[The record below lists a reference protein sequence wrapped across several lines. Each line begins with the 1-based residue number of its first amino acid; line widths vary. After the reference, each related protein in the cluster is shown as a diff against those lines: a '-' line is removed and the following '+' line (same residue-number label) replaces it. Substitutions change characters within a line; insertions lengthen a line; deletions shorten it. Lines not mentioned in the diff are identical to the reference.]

1 MVKSLSTLI
10 YRWRIILH
18 DMLVIPV
25 AWLGAYWLRYNL
37 EIIPEQF
44 LIGAV
49 YALPVV
55 VAVQTV
61 TNVFVGVHRGEWRFV
76 SLPDLSLI
84 ARSVLV
90 GTTAIAFMLFLVAER
105 LMFVPRSVFIL
116 YALILG
122 LLMCGSR
129 LMYRLL
135 KDRHF
140 STHAGRKVIIFGAG
154 AAGEQ
159 LLRDLR
165 RNHPDQYN
173 IVAFLDDDIAKIGR
187 QIHRVPI
194 VASPDVLQ
202 DLIYRWDIDLV
213 LIAVPSANEE
223 QMQRLV
229 GICESAG
236 VEFKTLPGAHELV
249 SGRVQ
254 LGDMREVRIDDLLG
268 RDPVAL
274 DWHRIKDSL
283 CDKKVLVTG
292 AGGSIGSELCRQLA
306 TVCSAHLVLF
316 DQSEYNL
323 YQIQEELS
331 ERFPDTQIS
340 SILGDVCDVAAI
352 THIFSEHRP
361 AAVFHAAAYKH
372 VPLLEGQVRE
382 AIKNNALGTRIVAD
396 LAHQFEAEKFVLIS
410 TDKAVNPS
418 SLMGACKRVAEI
430 YCQQLAAS
438 SPTNY
443 ITVRFGNVLGS
454 AGSVV
459 PKFQKQ
465 IKAGGPVT
473 VTHKDMTRYF
483 MTITEATQL
492 ILEASA
498 MGEDG
503 RIYVLDMGQPVLIA
517 DLAEQLIRL
526 SGKEPGVDIEIEFTG
541 LRRGEKLH
549 EELFHNDE
557 NIRTTEF
564 KKIHLAET
572 RAVDSQMVEG
582 VFSRL
587 VEKLDNYDASLS
599 ECIKDL
605 VPEYQ
610 EVEFVEPSAGNK
622 EPSASNKEPSHEIEE
637 PSASKKE
644 PTKRAPSPSIKGS
657 GKESA
662 ADLAT

>member
-18 DMLVIPV
+18 DMLVVPA
-25 AWLGAYWLRYNL
+25 AWFGAYWLRFNL
-37 EIIPEQF
+37 EDIPEVF
-44 LIGAV
+44 MVGAV
-49 YALPVV
+49 TALPVV

-61 TNVFVGVHRGEWRFV
+61 TNIFLGIHRGEWRFV

-84 ARSVLV
+84 ARSVIV
-90 GTTAIAFMLFLVAER
+90 GTAAIAFTLFLVQER
-105 LMFVPRSVFIL
+105 LELVPRSVFIL

-122 LLMCGSR
+122 LFMCGSR
-129 LMYRLL
+129 LLYRLF

-140 STHAGRKVIIFGAG
+140 STRAGRKVVILGAG

-165 RNHPDQYN
+165 RNHPNLYN
-173 IVAFLDDDIAKIGR
+173 IVAFLDDDAAKIGR

-213 LIAVPSANEE
+213 LIAVPSANEQ

-229 GICESAG
+229 TICEITG

-268 RDPVAL
+268 RAPVAL

-283 CDKKVLVTG
+283 CDKTVLVTG

-306 TVCSAHLVLF
+306 SVCSTHLVLF

-323 YQIQEELS
+323 YQIEEELLG
-331 ERFPDTQIS
+331 RFPDMKLT
-340 SILGDVCDVAAI
+340 SILGDICDQAAI
-352 THIFSEHRP
+352 NHVFSQHQP

-396 LAHQFEAEKFVLIS
+396 LAHAYKVEKFVLIS
-410 TDKAVNPS
+410 SDKAVNPS
-418 SLMGACKRVAEI
+418 SLMGACKRMAEI
-430 YCQQLAAS
+430 YCQQLAAL
-438 SPTNY
+438 SPTKY
-443 ITVRFGNVLGS
+443 IIVRFGNVLGS

-465 IKAGGPVT
+465 IKKGGPVT
-473 VTHKDMTRYF
+473 VTHKEMTRYF
-483 MTITEATQL
+483 MTITEASQL

-498 MGEDG
+498 MGGDG
-503 RIYVLDMGQPVLIA
+503 RIYVLDMGQPVLIS

-526 SGKEPGVDIEIEFTG
+526 SGKEPGVDIEIEYTG
-541 LRRGEKLH
+541 LRPGEKLH
-549 EELFHNDE
+549 EELFHDDE
-557 NIRTTEF
+557 DMALTEYQ
-564 KKIHLAET
+564 KIHLAQT
-572 RAVDSQMVEG
+572 RKVDKKLVDE
-582 VFSRL
+582 VFAKL
-587 VEKLDNYDASLS
+587 VDKLDSYDGGLS
-599 ECIKDL
+599 ECIKTL
-605 VPEYQ
+605 VPEYKDPQ
-610 EVEFVEPSAGNK
+610 KPEDS
-622 EPSASNKEPSHEIEE
+622 
-637 PSASKKE
+637 
-644 PTKRAPSPSIKGS
+644 
-657 GKESA
+657 
-662 ADLAT
+662 

>member
-18 DMLVIPV
+18 DMLVVPA
-25 AWLGAYWLRYNL
+25 AWFGAYWLRFNL
-37 EIIPEQF
+37 EDIPEVF
-44 LIGAV
+44 MVGAV
-49 YALPVV
+49 TALPVV

-61 TNVFVGVHRGEWRFV
+61 TNVFLGIHRGEWRFV

-84 ARSVLV
+84 ARSVIV
-90 GTTAIAFMLFLVAER
+90 GTAAIAFTLFLVQER
-105 LMFVPRSVFIL
+105 LELVPRSVFIL

-122 LLMCGSR
+122 LFMCGSR
-129 LMYRLL
+129 LLYRLF

-140 STHAGRKVIIFGAG
+140 STRAGRKVVILGAG

-165 RNHPDQYN
+165 RNHPNLYN
-173 IVAFLDDDIAKIGR
+173 IVAFLDDDAAKIGR

-213 LIAVPSANEE
+213 LIAVPSANEP

-229 GICESAG
+229 TICEITG

-268 RDPVAL
+268 RAPVAL

-283 CDKKVLVTG
+283 CDKTVLVTG
-292 AGGSIGSELCRQLA
+292 AGGSIGSELCRQL
-306 TVCSAHLVLF
+306 TSVCSIHLVLF

-323 YQIQEELS
+323 YQIEEELLG
-331 ERFPDTQIS
+331 RFPDMKLTS
-340 SILGDVCDVAAI
+340 VLGDICDQAAI
-352 THIFSEHRP
+352 NHVFSQHQP

-396 LAHQFEAEKFVLIS
+396 LAHAYKVEKFVLIS
-410 TDKAVNPS
+410 SDKAVNPS
-418 SLMGACKRVAEI
+418 SLMGACKRMAEI
-430 YCQQLAAS
+430 YCQQLAAL
-438 SPTNY
+438 SPTKY
-443 ITVRFGNVLGS
+443 IIVRFGNVLGS

-465 IKAGGPVT
+465 IKKGGPVT
-473 VTHKDMTRYF
+473 VTHKEMTRYF
-483 MTITEATQL
+483 MTITEASQL

-498 MGEDG
+498 MGGDG
-503 RIYVLDMGQPVLIA
+503 RIYVLDMGQPVLIS

-526 SGKEPGVDIEIEFTG
+526 SGKEPGVDIEIEYTG
-541 LRRGEKLH
+541 LRPGEKLH
-549 EELFHNDE
+549 EELFHDDE
-557 NIRTTEF
+557 DMALTEYQ
-564 KKIHLAET
+564 KIHLAQT
-572 RAVDSQMVEG
+572 RKVDKKLVDE
-582 VFSRL
+582 VFAKL
-587 VEKLDNYDASLS
+587 VDKLDSYDGGLS
-599 ECIKDL
+599 ECIKTL
-605 VPEYQ
+605 VPEYKDPQ
-610 EVEFVEPSAGNK
+610 KPEDS
-622 EPSASNKEPSHEIEE
+622 
-637 PSASKKE
+637 
-644 PTKRAPSPSIKGS
+644 
-657 GKESA
+657 
-662 ADLAT
+662 

>member
-18 DMLVIPV
+18 DMLVVPV
-25 AWLGAYWLRYNL
+25 AWFGAYWLRFNL
-37 EIIPEQF
+37 ENIPEIF
-44 LIGAV
+44 MVGAV
-49 YALPVV
+49 AALPVV

-61 TNVFVGVHRGEWRFV
+61 TNVFLGIHRGEWRFV

-84 ARSVLV
+84 ARSVIV
-90 GTTAIAFMLFLVAER
+90 GTVAIAFTLFLVQER
-105 LMFVPRSVFIL
+105 LELVPRSVFIL

-122 LLMCGSR
+122 LFMCGSR
-129 LMYRLL
+129 LFYRLI

-140 STHAGRKVIIFGAG
+140 TTRTGRKVVILGAG

-165 RNHPDQYN
+165 RNHPDLYN
-173 IVAFLDDDIAKIGR
+173 IVAFLDDDPTTIGR

-213 LIAVPSANEE
+213 LIAVPSANEQ

-229 GICESAG
+229 TICEITG

-268 RDPVAL
+268 RAPVAL

-283 CDKKVLVTG
+283 CDKTVLVTG

-306 TVCSAHLVLF
+306 AVCSTHLVLF

-323 YQIQEELS
+323 YQIEEELLG
-331 ERFPDTQIS
+331 RFPDLKLT
-340 SILGDVCDVAAI
+340 SILGDICDQAAI
-352 THIFSEHRP
+352 NHVFSQYKP

-396 LAHQFEAEKFVLIS
+396 LAHAYKVEKFVLIS
-410 TDKAVNPS
+410 SDKAVNPS

-430 YCQQLAAS
+430 YCQQLAAL
-438 SPTNY
+438 SPTKY
-443 ITVRFGNVLGS
+443 IIVRFGNVLGS

-465 IKAGGPVT
+465 IKKGGPVT
-473 VTHKDMTRYF
+473 VTHREMTRYF
-483 MTITEATQL
+483 MTITEASQL

-498 MGEDG
+498 MGGDG

-526 SGKEPGVDIEIEFTG
+526 SGKEPGVDINIEYTG
-541 LRRGEKLH
+541 LRPGEKLH
-549 EELFHNDE
+549 EELFHDDE
-557 NIRTTEF
+557 DMAPTEYQ
-564 KKIHLAET
+564 KIHLAQT
-572 RAVDSQMVEG
+572 RKVDKKLVDE
-582 VFSRL
+582 VFAKL
-587 VEKLDNYDASLS
+587 VDKLDNYDGGLS
-599 ECIKDL
+599 ECIKTL
-605 VPEYQ
+605 VPEYKDPQ
-610 EVEFVEPSAGNK
+610 KPEDS
-622 EPSASNKEPSHEIEE
+622 
-637 PSASKKE
+637 
-644 PTKRAPSPSIKGS
+644 
-657 GKESA
+657 
-662 ADLAT
+662 

>member
-18 DMLVIPV
+18 DMLVIPI

-37 EIIPEQF
+37 EAIPSEF
-44 LIGAV
+44 LTSAI
-49 YALPVV
+49 YMLPTVLS
-55 VAVQTV
+55 VQTV
-61 TNVFVGVHRGEWRFV
+61 INFLIGVHRGEWRFV

-84 ARSVLV
+84 FRAVLV
-90 GTTAIAFMLFLVAER
+90 GTVSIAFTLFLVAER
-105 LMFVPRSVFIL
+105 LMYVPRSVFIL

-122 LLMCGSR
+122 IFMCGSR
-129 LMYRLL
+129 LLYRLF

-140 STHAGRKVIIFGAG
+140 STRSGRKVVILGAG

-165 RNHPDQYN
+165 RNHPNRYN
-173 IVAFLDDDIAKIGR
+173 IVAFLDDDAEKIGR

-213 LIAVPSANEE
+213 LIAVPSANDE

-229 GICESAG
+229 AICESTG
-236 VEFKTLPGAHELV
+236 VEFRTLPGAHELV
-249 SGRVQ
+249 SGQVNMGN
-254 LGDMREVRIDDLLG
+254 LREVRIDDLLG
-268 RDPVAL
+268 RDPVKL
-274 DWHRIKDSL
+274 DWHRIRHSL
-283 CDKKVLVTG
+283 CDKTVLVTG

-306 TVCSAHLVLF
+306 AVCSAHLVLF

-323 YQIQEELS
+323 YRIEEELL
-331 ERFPDTQIS
+331 ERFPDLKLTS
-340 SILGDVCDVAAI
+340 VLGDICDIPAI
-352 THIFSEHRP
+352 NHVFQSFRP
-361 AAVFHAAAYKH
+361 ASVFHAAAYKH

-382 AIKNNALGTRIVAD
+382 AIKNNAIGTRIVAD
-396 LAHQFEAEKFVLIS
+396 LAHQYEVEKFVLIS

-430 YCQQLAAS
+430 YCQQLAS
-438 SPTNY
+438 QSETRY

-473 VTHKDMTRYF
+473 VTHQDMTRYF

-503 RIYVLDMGQPVLIA
+503 RIYVLDMGQPVLISE
-517 DLAEQLIRL
+517 LAEQLIRL
-526 SGKEPGVDIEIEFTG
+526 SGKEPGKDIKITYTG
-541 LRRGEKLH
+541 LRAGEKLH
-549 EELFHNDE
+549 EELFHDDE
-557 NIRTTEF
+557 SITSTDYE
-564 KKIHLAET
+564 KIHLAET
-572 RAVDSQMVEG
+572 RRVDPATVIDVYETITQ
-582 VFSRL
+582 
-587 VEKLDNYDASLS
+587 KLDSYDASLS
-599 ECIKDL
+599 ECIRAL
-605 VPEYQ
+605 VPEYRGGDVYEGQ
-610 EVEFVEPSAGNK
+610 KTA
-622 EPSASNKEPSHEIEE
+622 
-637 PSASKKE
+637 
-644 PTKRAPSPSIKGS
+644 
-657 GKESA
+657 
-662 ADLAT
+662 

>member
-1 MVKSLSTLI
+1 MLVH
-10 YRWRIILH
+10 RWRIVLH

-25 AWLGAYWLRYNL
+25 AWLAAYWLRYNL
-37 EIIPEQF
+37 EVIPDLF
-44 LIGAV
+44 LKSAV

-55 VAVQTV
+55 ITVQTV
-61 TNVFVGVHRGEWRFV
+61 VNIFIGVHRGEWRFV

-84 ARSVLV
+84 FRSVIV
-90 GTTAIAFMLFLVAER
+90 GTTAIAFTLFLVAER
-105 LMFVPRSVFIL
+105 LMYVPRSVFIL
-116 YALILG
+116 YALILAA
-122 LLMCGSR
+122 LMCGSR
-129 LMYRLL
+129 LFYRLFR
-135 KDRHF
+135 DRHF
-140 STHAGRKVIIFGAG
+140 STRSGRKVVILGAG

-165 RNHPDQYN
+165 RNHPNRYN
-173 IVAFLDDDIAKIGR
+173 IVAFLDDDPNMIGR

-202 DLIYRWDIDLV
+202 DLVYRWDIDLA
-213 LIAVPSANEE
+213 LIAVPSANDQ
-223 QMQRLV
+223 QMRRLV
-229 GICESAG
+229 GLCEKTNI
-236 VEFKTLPGAHELV
+236 EFRTLPGAHELV

-268 RDPVAL
+268 RDPVKL
-274 DWHRIKDSL
+274 DWHRIKHSL
-283 CDKKVLVTG
+283 CDKTVLVTG

-306 TVCSAHLVLF
+306 AVCSAHLVLF

-323 YQIQEELS
+323 YRIAEELK
-331 ERFPDTQIS
+331 ERFPEVNLTPV
-340 SILGDVCDVAAI
+340 LGDICDESAAR
-352 THIFSEHRP
+352 HVFEQYRP

-396 LAHQFEAEKFVLIS
+396 LAHELGAEKFVLIS

-430 YCQQLAAS
+430 YCQQLAAQS
-438 SPTNY
+438 RTKF

-459 PKFQKQ
+459 PKFQDQ
-465 IKAGGPVT
+465 IKRGGPIT

-503 RIYVLDMGQPVLIA
+503 RIYVLDMGKPVLISE
-517 DLAEQLIRL
+517 LAEQLIRL
-526 SGKEPGVDIEIEFTG
+526 SGKEIDKDIKIVYTG
-541 LRRGEKLH
+541 LRPGEKLQ
-549 EELFHNDE
+549 EELFHDE
-557 NIRTTEF
+557 ENLTSTEYE
-564 KKIHLAET
+564 KIHLAAT
-572 RAVDSQMVEG
+572 RQVAPE
-582 VFSRL
+582 L
-587 VEKLDNYDASLS
+587 VEEVFLNMSQKLNAYDSGLS
-599 ECIKDL
+599 ECIKAL

-610 EVEFVEPSAGNK
+610 PVDGYSE
-622 EPSASNKEPSHEIEE
+622 
-637 PSASKKE
+637 KK
-644 PTKRAPSPSIKGS
+644 TA
-657 GKESA
+657 
-662 ADLAT
+662 

>member
-18 DMLVIPV
+18 DMLVVPV
-25 AWLGAYWLRYNL
+25 AWFGAYWLRFNL
-37 EIIPEQF
+37 ESIPEIF
-44 LIGAV
+44 MVGAV
-49 YALPVV
+49 AALPVV

-61 TNVFVGVHRGEWRFV
+61 TNVFVGIHRGEWRFV

-84 ARSVLV
+84 ARSVIV
-90 GTTAIAFMLFLVAER
+90 GTAAIAFTLFLVQQR
-105 LMFVPRSVFIL
+105 LELVPRSVFIL
-116 YALILG
+116 YALMLG
-122 LLMCGSR
+122 LCMCGSR
-129 LMYRLL
+129 LFYRLF

-140 STHAGRKVIIFGAG
+140 STRTGRKVVILGAG

-165 RNHPDQYN
+165 RNHPTLYN
-173 IVAFLDDDIAKIGR
+173 IVAFLDDDPTAIGR

-213 LIAVPSANEE
+213 LIAVPSANEQ

-229 GICESAG
+229 TICETTG

-249 SGRVQ
+249 SGRVE

-268 RDPVAL
+268 RAPVAL

-283 CDKKVLVTG
+283 CDKTVLVTG

-306 TVCSAHLVLF
+306 AVCSTHLVLF

-323 YQIQEELS
+323 YQIEEELLG
-331 ERFPDTQIS
+331 RFPDMRLTS
-340 SILGDVCDVAAI
+340 VLGDICDQTAI
-352 THIFSEHRP
+352 NHVFSQHKP

-396 LAHQFEAEKFVLIS
+396 LAHAYKVEKFVLIS

-430 YCQQLAAS
+430 YCQQLAAL
-438 SPTNY
+438 SPTKY
-443 ITVRFGNVLGS
+443 IIVRFGNVLGS

-465 IKAGGPVT
+465 IKNGGPVT
-473 VTHKDMTRYF
+473 VTHREMTRYF
-483 MTITEATQL
+483 MTITEASQL

-498 MGEDG
+498 MGGDG

-526 SGKEPGVDIEIEFTG
+526 SGKEPGVDINIEYTG
-541 LRRGEKLH
+541 LRPGEKLH
-549 EELFHNDE
+549 EELFHDDE
-557 NIRTTEF
+557 DMALTGYQ
-564 KKIHLAET
+564 KIHLAQT
-572 RAVDSQMVEG
+572 RKVNRKLVDE
-582 VFSRL
+582 VFAKL
-587 VEKLDNYDASLS
+587 VDKLDSYDGGLS
-599 ECIKDL
+599 ECIKCL
-605 VPEYQ
+605 VPEYKDPQ
-610 EVEFVEPSAGNK
+610 KPEDS
-622 EPSASNKEPSHEIEE
+622 
-637 PSASKKE
+637 
-644 PTKRAPSPSIKGS
+644 
-657 GKESA
+657 
-662 ADLAT
+662 